1 MPDNQS
7 REAASPYGLFTSN
20 GASPYGLSI
29 IEKLHWTSNGV
40 ERISQIINS
49 LSPKAR

>member
-7 REAASPYGLFTSN
+7 REA
-20 GASPYGLSI
+20 ASPYGLSI